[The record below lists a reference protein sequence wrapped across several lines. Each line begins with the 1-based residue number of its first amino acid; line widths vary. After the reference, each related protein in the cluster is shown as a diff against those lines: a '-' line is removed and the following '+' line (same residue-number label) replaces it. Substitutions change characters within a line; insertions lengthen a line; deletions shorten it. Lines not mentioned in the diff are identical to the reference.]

1 MLKNFL
7 SNGNILPGNYRIK
20 ESNTCITKPNQ
31 GINIPIISSNYF
43 TCVPVNSCMDCNTS
57 PGTTFPGNGGGLSN
71 AAVNV
76 RNAFENANA
85 PFVVEDMVLTRL
97 GFNDLSAVEII
108 KDTTDSS
115 WTARSVNNEVFA
127 LETEGVHRIQ
137 VSKAIKAAAVDP
149 NAKMSYLPNDIFAGV
164 TAEEKIVDDFTLY
177 PNPANEIVNI
187 FTNNDELFNYVL
199 VNVLGEEITKGTFNK
214 TIAIKTKNLSGVYF
228 IEVTNESGRK
238 KIKKLVVNH

>member
-177 PNPANEIVNI
+177 PNPANDTVNI
-187 FTNNDELFNYVL
+187 TTNSDELFNYVL
-199 VNVLGEEITKGTFNK
+199 VNVLGEEIIKGTFNK

-228 IEVTNESGRK
+228 IEVTNANGSK
-238 KIKKLVVNH
+238 KLKKLVVNH